1 MTHRRRTHL
10 SLRAERGQ
18 TAVEFALI
26 APMLIALLLG
36 IVQGGIAF
44 RSYIAVTDAARAAAR
59 KAVLLRVGSV
69 TTSDVQQAAYDAA
82 GGLKQANVGVT
93 VSDAAD
99 PQFAHAGSTVQ
110 VTVTYPYTISI
121 LGIAVCKNCTLTST
135 MKDRLE

>member
-1 MTHRRRTHL
+1 MNNRRRHL
-10 SLRAERGQ
+10 AHLRSERGQ

-26 APMLIALLLG
+26 APLLIALLLA

-59 KAVLLRVGSV
+59 KAVLLRVGNV
-69 TTSDVQQAAYDAA
+69 TQTDVTQAASDAA
-82 GGLKQANVGVT
+82 GNLDPTKLGVSI
-93 VSDAAD
+93 SDPSD
-99 PQFAHAGSTVQ
+99 PLFTQAGSTVA
-110 VTVTYPYTISI
+110 VTVTYQYSIDI